1 MTLFSSNN
9 LLKAAVLVNGTPA
22 RPWDINREKSNE
34 TSGTT
39 NLVGKR
45 PFSIELDVAAYFS
58 SRVPRLRGLPDQD
71 VLRRNRAQ
79 ALLADCTDLRAEVY
93 LDESHILTV
102 NFPCAQN
109 QSFSGSW
116 SKPNDPAIEA
126 KEIFPIHCE
135 AHIEIDIFRC
145 ILVPAKAAKRSAK
158 RAKTDRDQS
167 EEDFQTADQ
176 PDDPEAW
183 KVFAMWDDD
192 DKPYHSFDFTY
203 VDLERWER
211 EKAEQRQRQRH
222 ADERREGGDAE
233 PQVEAA
239 EEQQRPENAAGV
251 DQPSEPEGR
260 QPGSVQ
266 LAADLERRLQEVEQ
280 RERVITQQEQ
290 DLAEQ
295 RQRAHR
301 EQREVARGLEQR
313 ESVLL
318 QRERDLDA
326 RCACSSRAVP
336 QVGEDERKPVIE
348 HREHLQHLDREAV
361 SQVPKKEPSSPHD
374 PVSEKKGKG
383 RAPSLSRAS
392 SKRPRRDSDTIR

>member
-1 MTLFSSNN
+1 MTLISSNN

-22 RPWDINREKSNE
+22 RPWDINRDKSNE
-34 TSGTT
+34 TSGTI

-58 SRVPRLRGLPDQD
+58 SRVPRLRGQPNAD

-79 ALLADCTDLRAEVY
+79 AHLQDCTDLRAEVY
-93 LDESHILTV
+93 LDESHILTI
-102 NFPCAQN
+102 NFPCTQN

-126 KEIFPIHCE
+126 KQIYATHCE

-145 ILVPAKAAKRSAK
+145 ILVPAKTAKRSAK
-158 RAKTDRDQS
+158 RAKT
-167 EEDFQTADQ
+167 ENQ

-222 ADERREGGDAE
+222 AGKRGERDDAE
-233 PQVEAA
+233 PQVETA
-239 EEQQRPENAAGV
+239 EEQQGLENAVDV

-260 QPGSVQ
+260 QPDSVQ
-266 LAADLERRLQEVEQ
+266 LAADLERRLQE
-280 RERVITQQEQ
+280 QEQ

-301 EQREVARGLEQR
+301 EQREIARGLEER
-313 ESVLL
+313 ERVLL

-326 RCACSSRAVP
+326 RCACSSRVVP
-336 QVGEDERKPVIE
+336 QVGEDERKPNIE
-348 HREHLQHLDREAV
+348 HREHLQHLHCEAV
-361 SQVPKKEPSSPHD
+361 NQVPKKEASNPHE

-383 RAPSLSRAS
+383 RAPSLSRSS
-392 SKRPRRDSDTIR
+392 SKRPRRDSDTVR

>member
-1 MTLFSSNN
+1 MTLIASNN
-9 LLKAAVLVNGTPA
+9 LLKAAVLVDGNAA

-34 TSGTT
+34 TSGTI

-45 PFSIELDVAAYFS
+45 PFSVELDVTAYFS
-58 SRVPRLRGLPDQD
+58 SRVPRLREQPNAD

-79 ALLADCTDLRAEVY
+79 AHLQDCTDLRAEVY
-93 LDESHILTV
+93 LDESHILAI
-102 NFPCAQN
+102 NFPCTQN

-116 SKPNDPAIEA
+116 SKPNDPAMEA
-126 KEIFPIHCE
+126 KEIYPIHCE

-158 RAKTDRDQS
+158 RAKTERDES
-167 EEDFQTADQ
+167 GEDFQAADQ

-183 KVFAMWDDD
+183 EVFAMWDDD

-222 ADERREGGDAE
+222 AGERGERDDAE
-233 PQVEAA
+233 PQVETA
-239 EEQQRPENAAGV
+239 EEQQGLENAADV

-260 QPGSVQ
+260 QPDSVQ

-301 EQREVARGLEQR
+301 EQREVARG
-313 ESVLL
+313 
-318 QRERDLDA
+318 A
-326 RCACSSRAVP
+326 RGA
-336 QVGEDERKPVIE
+336 
-348 HREHLQHLDREAV
+348 
-361 SQVPKKEPSSPHD
+361 
-374 PVSEKKGKG
+374 
-383 RAPSLSRAS
+383 
-392 SKRPRRDSDTIR
+392 

>member
-1 MTLFSSNN
+1 MTLISSNN

-22 RPWDINREKSNE
+22 RPWDINREKSHE
-34 TSGTT
+34 TSETI

-58 SRVPRLRGLPDQD
+58 SRVPRLRGQPNQD

-93 LDESHILTV
+93 LDESHILTI

-145 ILVPAKAAKRSAK
+145 ILVPAKTAKRSAK
-158 RAKTDRDQS
+158 RAKAERDQS
-167 EEDFQTADQ
+167 EEDVQAADQ
-176 PDDPEAW
+176 PDDPQAW

-222 ADERREGGDAE
+222 AGEPGERGDAE

-239 EEQQRPENAAGV
+239 EKQQGLENAADV

-260 QPGSVQ
+260 QPDSVQ
-266 LAADLERRLQEVEQ
+266 LAADLEHRLQEVEQ

-295 RQRAHR
+295 CQRVHR
-301 EQREVARGLEQR
+301 EQREITQGLEQR
-313 ESVLL
+313 ERVLL

-326 RCACSSRAVP
+326 RCACSSRVVP
-336 QVGEDERKPVIE
+336 QVGGDERKPNIE
-348 HREHLQHLDREAV
+348 HREHL
-361 SQVPKKEPSSPHD
+361 
-374 PVSEKKGKG
+374 
-383 RAPSLSRAS
+383 
-392 SKRPRRDSDTIR
+392 